1 MANTVLSA
9 SIIAAEAVEI
19 LDNNLVMAKQ
29 VFRGYEE
36 EFNKNPNG
44 YTVGDTITIRK
55 PTDFTVRDGSVMS
68 AQDVTEASTTIQV
81 NKFKGVDFRFTSQQL
96 TLNIKELSD
105 RVIKPAMVQ
114 LANQIDSDL
123 MALYAQVPSWV
134 GTPGQTINSFADFAL
149 GPQRMDEYANPS
161 DGRTAVLSPADHWGM
176 LGSQTALYMQDVA
189 KGAYREATL
198 GNIGGVN
205 EFMSQNVPT
214 FTVGTRTAS
223 GATLINGSYTAAN
236 ATAVTA
242 ANLTTNTQTY
252 AMDTFTGA
260 TDTVKAG
267 EVFTIAGVYAVN
279 PVTKAALPF
288 LKQFVVTTDFT
299 ASSNAGNVTFS
310 PMPVW
315 SGPFQ
320 NVSVQGVTDLNN
332 QAVTFLGTA
341 STGYK
346 QNLIFT
352 QNAFAL
358 VSVPLVSPP
367 GAVDVSRQSYKGTNV
382 RVIPVYDG
390 INDVSA
396 WRLDVLYGTKAIDPR
411 KAHRL
416 SGSP

>member
-1 MANTVLSA
+1 MANTTLSA

-19 LDNNLVMAKQ
+19 LDNQLVMAKN

-55 PTDFTVRDGSVMS
+55 PTDFTVRDGSVMAS
-68 AQDVTEASTTIQV
+68 QDVVEASTTIQV

-96 TLNIKELSD
+96 TLNIKELSE

-114 LANQIDSDL
+114 LANQVDADL
-123 MALYAQVPSWV
+123 MALYSTVPSWV

-149 GPQRMDEYANPS
+149 GPQRMDEYANPT
-161 DGRTAVLSPADHWGM
+161 DDRVAVLSPNDHWGM

-189 KGAYREATL
+189 KGAYRNATL
-198 GNIGGVN
+198 GNIGGVD
-205 EFMSQNVPT
+205 EFMSQNIPT
-214 FTVGTRTAS
+214 LTVGSRTA
-223 GATLINGSYTAAN
+223 GGTQVVNQALTATTN
-236 ATAVTA
+236 AVTA
-242 ANLTTNTQTY
+242 ASLTTNTASLILSTLN
-252 AMDTFTGA
+252 GA
-260 TDTVKAG
+260 TDTIKAG
-267 EVFTIAGVYAVN
+267 EVLTIASCFAVN
-279 PVTKAALPF
+279 PVTKAKLSF
-288 LKQFVVTTDFT
+288 LKQFVVTADATGV
-299 ASSNAGNVTFS
+299 ANAVTLTIS
-310 PMPVW
+310 PMPVF

-320 NVSVQGVTDLNN
+320 NCAFATGTTDLNTK
-332 QAVTFLGTA
+332 AVAFVGTA
-341 STGYK
+341 STAYP
-346 QNLIFT
+346 QNLIFNK
-352 QNAFAL
+352 NAFAL

-396 WRLDVLYGTKAIDPR
+396 WRLDVLYGVKTIDPR

-416 SGSP
+416 SGT